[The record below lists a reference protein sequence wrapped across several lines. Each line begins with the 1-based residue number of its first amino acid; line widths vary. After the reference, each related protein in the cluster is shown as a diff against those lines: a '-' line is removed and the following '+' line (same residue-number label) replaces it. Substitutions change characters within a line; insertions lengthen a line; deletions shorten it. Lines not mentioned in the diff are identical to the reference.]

1 MKKLTRREML
11 KATTSTGLLALA
23 APAMMSCSSSASASD
38 PSPVILGVPF
48 GPVAAKQMGQMGLAY
63 ELYIGKAL
71 SLGLTVSRVEILRD
85 GPAGAVLK
93 VYEGVELTRSIAP
106 KVTPFSADDA
116 VFNGQDY
123 LILLAWPLL
132 NATEAIPSRLY
143 HRVYFTNGTIAE
155 GGGVAVSAAPTL
167 IGSPLIGGRW
177 HAANGPSNFDRHHRM
192 GIFNLN
198 GSSSIVQRFAVDWI
212 QLGPTD
218 GLMYK
223 GDGSQNTDWY
233 CYNADLLAVADGTVI
248 ETRDG
253 QPENVP
259 GPTTILTTTMQNIFG
274 NCVIIDIGGGRFA
287 VYAHLIPGS
296 LRVAIGDT
304 VSRGKV
310 IGKLG
315 NSGNSTAPHL
325 HFHICNGKDGLFS
338 EGLPF
343 TLASYDLLGSITLE
357 EALAVKPWSPSAAPQ
372 TRTQEMPLMDQIVRL
387 TPDPVG

>member
-1 MKKLTRREML
+1 MIR
-11 KATTSTGLLALA
+11 TSAGAGLLALC

-38 PSPVILGVPF
+38 PPPVILGVPF
-48 GPVAAKQMGQMGLAY
+48 GPVAAKQMGQIGLGY
-63 ELYIGKAL
+63 ELYIGRAL
-71 SLGLTVSRVEILRD
+71 SLGLTVSRVEILKD
-85 GPAGAVLK
+85 GPAGAIIK
-93 VYEGVELTRSIAP
+93 VYEGAELTASIAP
-106 KVTPFSADDA
+106 KVTPFSAEDA

-132 NATEAIPSRLY
+132 DTAGAIPSRLY
-143 HRVYFTNGTIAE
+143 HRVYFTNGMMAE
-155 GGGVAVSAAPTL
+155 GGSVSVSNAPTL
-167 IGSPLIGGRW
+167 IGSPLIGDRW

-198 GSSSIVQRFAVDWI
+198 GNSSIVQRFAVDWI

-218 GLMYK
+218 GRMFN
-223 GDGSQNTDWY
+223 GDGSRNSDWY
-233 CYNADLLAVADGTVI
+233 CYNAYLIAVADGTVI
-248 ETRDG
+248 DARDG
-253 QPENVP
+253 LPENEP

-274 NCVIIDIGGGRFA
+274 NYVIIDIGDGRFA

-296 LRVAIGDT
+296 LRVGIGES

-310 IGKLG
+310 IGRLG

-338 EGLPF
+338 EGMPF
-343 TLASYDLLGSITLE
+343 TLATYDLLGSITLKD
-357 EALAVKPWSPSAAPQ
+357 ALAGKPWSPSLPPQ

-387 TPDPVG
+387 TPQPLG